1 MATFAY
7 VVKDSKGNKHEG
19 TISANSLDAALN
31 KLRESGQ
38 TVISVLDSKVA
49 ESAKRRGLIDEI
61 SLFIYKLRTQV
72 PLGSLVFFTRQ
83 MATMFSAGL
92 TIEKALNN
100 LLYEESNKKFKKVVA
115 QLLNDVKKGFS
126 LSDAMERHPG
136 VFTPLYIALV
146 RSGEISG
153 SLHGV
158 LEELSDYL
166 EFIQD
171 TKRKILSAMSYPTFV
186 VVVLAALTVVLMAW
200 VVPMFQNVYAKFN
213 AQLPVPT
220 QILIR
225 ISDMISANIIYTLV
239 GLVVAVCGLIVIGL
253 TDNGRRVFDRIKL
266 NIPII
271 KNIIMNSLM
280 SKFCRTFGMLLSAGV
295 PVVDS
300 MNLVYRV
307 MDNVHYK
314 NAVREATGLIR
325 DGFSI
330 AASLK
335 KTDAFP
341 NTLISLA
348 ATGEETGDMDKM
360 LAKAASFYDKQL
372 EAVITRLTS
381 LIEPMLIV
389 LIAIVIGTIV
399 IIIYL
404 PVFYMGFAFRKGIS
418 Q

>member
-1 MATFAY
+1 MANFSY

-38 TVISVLDSKVA
+38 TVISVLDARMSEA
-49 ESAKRRGLIDEI
+49 AKKRGLLDEI
-61 SLFIYKLRTQV
+61 SLFIFKLRTQI
-72 PLGSLVFFTRQ
+72 PLGTLVFFTRQ
-83 MATMFSAGL
+83 LATMFSAGL

-100 LLYEESNKKFKKVVA
+100 LIYEESNKKFKRVVA
-115 QLLNDVKKGFS
+115 QLLNDVKKGLS

-186 VVVLAALTVVLMAW
+186 VIVLAILTVVLMAW
-200 VVPMFQNVYAKFN
+200 VVPMFQSVYAKFN
-213 AQLPVPT
+213 AELPVPT
-220 QILIR
+220 QILIHV
-225 ISDMISANIIYTLV
+225 SDLISANFIYT
-239 GLVVAVCGLIVIGL
+239 VIGL
-253 TDNGRRVFDRIKL
+253 ILLSCGFIVVSLTETGRKVIDRIKL

-271 KNIIMNSLM
+271 KNIIINSIM

-300 MNLVYRV
+300 MNLVHRV
-307 MDNVHYK
+307 VDNVHYK
-314 NAVREATGLIR
+314 AAVREATGLIR

-418 Q
+418 

>member
-1 MATFAY
+1 MATFSY
-7 VVKDSKGNKHEG
+7 VVKDGKGNKHEG

-38 TVISVLDSKVA
+38 TVISVLDTKLSEA
-49 ESAKRRGLIDEI
+49 AKKRGLIDEI

-72 PLGSLVFFTRQ
+72 PLGTLVFFTRQ

-171 TKRKILSAMSYPTFV
+171 TKRKILSAMSYPAFV
-186 VVVLAALTVVLMAW
+186 VIVLTALTIVLMTW
-200 VVPMFQNVYAKFN
+200 VVPMFEGVYAKFN
-213 AQLPVPT
+213 AKLPVPT
-220 QILIR
+220 QILIH
-225 ISDMISANIIYTLV
+225 ISDIISANFFYSLIGAIVLIC
-239 GLVVAVCGLIVIGL
+239 AFIVISL
-253 TDNGRRVFDRIKL
+253 TDTGRKVIDRIKL
-266 NIPII
+266 RVPII
-271 KNIIMNSLM
+271 NTIITNSLM
-280 SKFCRTFGMLLSAGV
+280 SKFCRTFGMLLGAGV

-314 NAVREATGLIR
+314 AAVREATGLIR
-325 DGFSI
+325 DGYSI

-360 LAKAASFYDKQL
+360 LSKAAGFYDKQL

-404 PVFYMGFAFRKGIS
+404 PVFYLGFAFRKGIS
-418 Q
+418 

>member
-1 MATFAY
+1 MATFSY

-19 TISANSLDAALN
+19 TLSATSLDAALN

-38 TVISVLDSKVA
+38 TVISVLDTKITEA
-49 ESAKRRGLIDEI
+49 AKKRGLIDEI

-72 PLGSLVFFTRQ
+72 PLGTLVFFTRQ

-126 LSDAMERHPG
+126 MSDAMERHPG
-136 VFTPLYIALV
+136 VFSPLYIALV

-171 TKRKILSAMSYPTFV
+171 TKRKILSAMSYPAFV
-186 VVVLAALTVVLMAW
+186 VVVLSAVTVVLMTW
-200 VVPMFQNVYAKFN
+200 VVPMFEGVYAKFN

-225 ISDMISANIIYTLV
+225 VSDIISANFIYTV
-239 GLVVAVCGLIVIGL
+239 IGLIVLTCAFIVVSL
-253 TDNGRRVFDRIKL
+253 TDTGKKVIDNAKL
-266 NIPII
+266 RIPII
-271 KNIIMNSLM
+271 KSIITNSLM
-280 SKFCRTFGMLLSAGV
+280 SKFCRTFGMLLGAGV

-314 NAVREATGLIR
+314 AAVRQATGLVR

-360 LAKAASFYDKQL
+360 LSKAAGFYDKQL

-381 LIEPMLIV
+381 LIEPMLIA
-389 LIAIVIGTIV
+389 LIAVIIGTIV

-404 PVFYMGFAFRKGIS
+404 PVFYLGMAFRKGLN
-418 Q
+418 

>member
-19 TISANSLDAALN
+19 TLSATSLDAALN

-38 TVISVLDSKVA
+38 TVISVLDTKITDA
-49 ESAKRRGLIDEI
+49 AKKRGLIDEI
-61 SLFIYKLRTQV
+61 SLFIYKIRTKV
-72 PLGSLVFFTRQ
+72 PLGTLVFFTRQ

-126 LSDAMERHPG
+126 MSDAMERHPG

-171 TKRKILSAMSYPTFV
+171 TKRKILSAMSYPAFV
-186 VVVLAALTVVLMAW
+186 VVVLSAVTVVLMTW
-200 VVPMFQNVYAKFN
+200 VVPMFEGVYAKFN
-213 AQLPVPT
+213 AQLPIPT

-225 ISDMISANIIYTLV
+225 VSDVISANFIYTV
-239 GLVVAVCGLIVIGL
+239 IGLIVLTCAFIVVSL
-253 TDNGRRVFDRIKL
+253 TDTGRKVIDNVKL
-266 NIPII
+266 KIPII
-271 KNIIMNSLM
+271 NSIIINSLM
-280 SKFCRTFGMLLSAGV
+280 SKFCRTFGMLLGAGV

-307 MDNVHYK
+307 VDNVHYK
-314 NAVREATGLIR
+314 AAVRQATGLIR

-360 LAKAASFYDKQL
+360 LSKASGFYDKQL

-381 LIEPMLIV
+381 LIEPLLIV
-389 LIAIVIGTIV
+389 LIAVVIGTIV

-418 Q
+418 

>member
-1 MATFAY
+1 MATFSY

-19 TISANSLDAALN
+19 TISATSLDAALN

-38 TVISVLDSKVA
+38 TVISVLDTKLTDA
-49 ESAKRRGLIDEI
+49 AKKRGLMDEI
-61 SLFIYKLRTQV
+61 ALFIYKLRTQV
-72 PLGSLVFFTRQ
+72 PLGTLVFFTRQ

-126 LSDAMERHPG
+126 MSDAMERHPG
-136 VFTPLYIALV
+136 VFSPLYIALV

-171 TKRKILSAMSYPTFV
+171 TKRKILSAMSYPAFV
-186 VVVLAALTVVLMAW
+186 VIVLTSLTIVLMTW
-200 VVPMFQNVYAKFN
+200 VVPMFENVYSKFN
-213 AQLPVPT
+213 AKLPVPT

-225 ISDMISANIIYTLV
+225 ISDVISANFFYSL
-239 GLVVAVCGLIVIGL
+239 IGL
-253 TDNGRRVFDRIKL
+253 FVLACAFIVVSLTDTGRRVIDGIKL
-266 NIPII
+266 KIPII
-271 KNIIMNSLM
+271 NSIITNSLM
-280 SKFCRTFGMLLSAGV
+280 SKFCRTFGMLLGAGV

-314 NAVREATGLIR
+314 AAVRQATGLIR

-360 LAKAASFYDKQL
+360 LSKAAVFYDKQL

-418 Q
+418 

>member
-7 VVKDSKGNKHEG
+7 VVKDGKGNKHEG
-19 TISANSLDAALN
+19 VIAANSLDAALN

-38 TVISVLDSKVA
+38 TVISVLDSRTA
-49 ESAKRRGLIDEI
+49 EAAKKRGLIEEI
-61 SLFIYKLRTQV
+61 SLFIYKVRTQV
-72 PLGSLVFFTRQ
+72 PLGTLVFFTRQ

-100 LLYEESNKKFKKVVA
+100 LLYEESNKKFKRVVA

-136 VFTPLYIALV
+136 VFTPLYTALV

-171 TKRKILSAMSYPTFV
+171 TKRKILSAMSYPAFV
-186 VVVLAALTVVLMAW
+186 VVVLTGLTIVLMTW
-200 VVPMFQNVYAKFN
+200 VVPMFESVYAKFN
-213 AQLPVPT
+213 AKLPVPT
-220 QILIR
+220 QILINV
-225 ISDMISANIIYTLV
+225 SDVIGANFLYSLV
-239 GLVVAVCGLIVIGL
+239 GLILLAGLFIIISL
-253 TDNGRRVFDRIKL
+253 TDSGRKVIDRIKL

-280 SKFCRTFGMLLSAGV
+280 SKFCRTFGMLLTAGV

-300 MNLVYRV
+300 LNLVYRV

-314 NAVREATGLIR
+314 AAVREATGLIR

-360 LAKAASFYDKQL
+360 LSKAASFYDKQL

-389 LIAIVIGTIV
+389 LIALVIGTIV

-418 Q
+418 

>member
-19 TISANSLDAALN
+19 TVAAASLDAALN

-38 TVISVLDSKVA
+38 TVISVIDSKVA
-49 ESAKRRGLIDEI
+49 ETAKKRGLIDEI
-61 SLFIYKLRTQV
+61 SLYIYKLRTRI
-72 PLGSLVFFTRQ
+72 PLGTLVFFTRQ
-83 MATMFSAGL
+83 LATMFSAGL

-100 LLYEESNKKFKKVVA
+100 LLYEESNKRFKKVVS

-126 LSDAMERHPG
+126 MSDAMERHPG
-136 VFTPLYIALV
+136 VFSPLYIALV

-158 LEELSDYL
+158 LDELSEYL

-186 VVVLAALTVVLMAW
+186 VVVLTGLTIVLMTW
-200 VVPMFQNVYAKFN
+200 VVPMFEGVYAKFH
-213 AQLPVPT
+213 AQLPMPT
-220 QILIR
+220 QILIHV
-225 ISDMISANIIYTLV
+225 SDAISANFVYTVLGAIVLIITFI
-239 GLVVAVCGLIVIGL
+239 IVSL
-253 TDNGRRVFDRIKL
+253 TDTGRKVIDRIKL
-266 NIPII
+266 KIPII
-271 KNIIMNSLM
+271 NNIIMNSLM
-280 SKFCRTFGMLLSAGV
+280 SKFCRTFGMLMAAGV

-307 MDNVHYK
+307 MDNIHYK
-314 NAVREATGLIR
+314 IAVREATGLIR

-360 LAKAASFYDKQL
+360 LSKAASFYDKQL

-404 PVFYMGFAFRKGIS
+404 PVFYLGFALRKGLS
-418 Q
+418 

>member
-1 MATFAY
+1 MATFSY

-38 TVISVLDSKVA
+38 TVISVLDSKLTEA
-49 ESAKRRGLIDEI
+49 GKQRGLIDEI
-61 SLFIYKLRTQV
+61 SLYIYKLRTRV
-72 PLGSLVFFTRQ
+72 PLGTLVFFTSQ

-100 LLYEESNKKFKKVVA
+100 LLYEESNKKFKKIVA

-126 LSDAMERHPG
+126 MSDAMERHPG
-136 VFTPLYIALV
+136 VFSPLYIALV

-158 LEELSDYL
+158 LEELADYL

-171 TKRKILSAMSYPTFV
+171 TKRKILSAMSYPAFV
-186 VVVLAALTVVLMAW
+186 VVVLTALTVVLMTW
-200 VVPMFQNVYAKFN
+200 VVPMFEGVYAKFN
-213 AQLPVPT
+213 AKLPVPT

-225 ISDMISANIIYTLV
+225 ISDVITANFFYTVIGAIL
-239 GLVVAVCGLIVIGL
+239 LIVGFIIVSL
-253 TDNGRRVFDRIKL
+253 TDTGRKVIDRIKL
-266 NIPII
+266 KIPII
-271 KNIIMNSLM
+271 NTIITNSLM
-280 SKFCRTFGMLLSAGV
+280 SKFCRTFGMLLGAGV

-314 NAVREATGLIR
+314 AAVREATGLVR

-360 LAKAASFYDKQL
+360 LTKAAQFYDKQL

-404 PVFYMGFAFRKGIS
+404 PVFYLGFAFRKGIS
-418 Q
+418 

>member
-1 MATFAY
+1 MPNYSY

-38 TVISVLDSKVA
+38 TVISVLDTKLSEGGRK
-49 ESAKRRGLIDEI
+49 RGLLDEI
-61 SLFIYKLRTQV
+61 SLYIYKLRTQV
-72 PLGSLVFFTRQ
+72 PLGTLVFFTRQ

-126 LSDAMERHPG
+126 MSDAMERHPG
-136 VFTPLYIALV
+136 VFSPLYIALV

-171 TKRKILSAMSYPTFV
+171 TKRKILSAMSYPSFV
-186 VVVLAALTVVLMAW
+186 VVVLTGLTVVLMTW
-200 VVPMFQNVYAKFN
+200 VVPMFENVYSKFN
-213 AQLPVPT
+213 AKLPVPT
-220 QILIR
+220 QVLIH
-225 ISDMISANIIYTLV
+225 ISDVISANFIYTLI
-239 GLVVAVCGLIVIGL
+239 GLIVLVCGFIVISL
-253 TDNGRRVFDRIKL
+253 TDTGRSVLDRIKL
-266 NIPII
+266 KIPVINNILI
-271 KNIIMNSLM
+271 NSMM
-280 SKFCRTFGMLLSAGV
+280 SKFCRTFGMLLGAGV

-335 KTDAFP
+335 KTNAFP

-360 LAKAASFYDKQL
+360 LAKAAVFYDKQL

-404 PVFYMGFAFRKGIS
+404 PVFYLGFAFRKGIS
-418 Q
+418 

>member
-1 MATFAY
+1 MANFAY

-19 TISANSLDAALN
+19 TISAASLDAALN

-38 TVISVLDSKVA
+38 TVISVVDSKVA
-49 ESAKRRGLIDEI
+49 EAGKQRGLMDEI
-61 SLFIYKLRTQV
+61 SLFIYKIRTRV
-72 PLGSLVFFTRQ
+72 PLNTLVFFTRQ

-115 QLLNDVKKGFS
+115 TLLNDVKKGFS
-126 LSDAMERHPG
+126 MSDAMERHPG
-136 VFTPLYIALV
+136 VFSPLYIALV

-171 TKRKILSAMSYPTFV
+171 TKRKILSAMSYPAFV
-186 VVVLAALTVVLMAW
+186 VIVLSIVTIVLMAF
-200 VVPMFQNVYAKFN
+200 VVPMFENVYAKFH
-213 AQLPVPT
+213 AELPVPT
-220 QILIR
+220 QILIH
-225 ISDMISANIIYTLV
+225 ISDVISANFFYTLI
-239 GLVVAVCGLIVIGL
+239 GLIILSAVFIVVSL
-253 TDNGRRVFDRIKL
+253 TETGRKIIDRIKL
-266 NIPII
+266 KIPII
-271 KNIIMNSLM
+271 NTIITNSLM
-280 SKFCRTFGMLLSAGV
+280 SKFCRTFGMLLGAGV

-300 MNLVYRV
+300 MNLVYKV

-314 NAVREATGLIR
+314 AAVREATGLIR

-360 LAKAASFYDKQL
+360 LSKAAGFYDKQL

-381 LIEPMLIV
+381 LIEPMLIA
-389 LIAIVIGTIV
+389 LIAVVIGTIV

-404 PVFYMGFAFRKGIS
+404 PVFYLGMAFRKGIS
-418 Q
+418 

>member
-1 MATFAY
+1 MANFAY
-7 VVKDSKGNKHEG
+7 VVKDSKGNEHEG
-19 TISANSLDAALN
+19 TISAASLDAALN

-38 TVISVLDSKVA
+38 TVISVVDSKVSEA
-49 ESAKRRGLIDEI
+49 GKKRGLLDEI
-61 SLFIYKLRTQV
+61 ALFIFKLRTRV
-72 PLGSLVFFTRQ
+72 PLNTLVFFTRQ

-126 LSDAMERHPG
+126 MSDAMERHPG
-136 VFTPLYIALV
+136 VFSPLYIALV

-171 TKRKILSAMSYPTFV
+171 TKRKILSAMSYPAFV
-186 VVVLAALTVVLMAW
+186 VIVLTVVAIVLMAW
-200 VVPMFQNVYAKFN
+200 VVPMFENVYAKFN
-213 AQLPVPT
+213 AQLPMPT
-220 QILIR
+220 QILIH
-225 ISDMISANIIYTLV
+225 ISDVISANIFYSLIGAILLGIGFIVV
-239 GLVVAVCGLIVIGL
+239 GLTESGRKVI
-253 TDNGRRVFDRIKL
+253 DRIKL
-266 NIPII
+266 KIPII
-271 KNIIMNSLM
+271 NTIITNSLM
-280 SKFCRTFGMLLSAGV
+280 SKFCRTLGMLLGAGV

-314 NAVREATGLIR
+314 AAVREATGLIR
-325 DGFSI
+325 DGYSI

-360 LAKAASFYDKQL
+360 LSKAAGFYDKQL
-372 EAVITRLTS
+372 EAIITRLTS
-381 LIEPMLIV
+381 LIEPMLIA
-389 LIAIVIGTIV
+389 LIAVVIGTIV

-404 PVFYMGFAFRKGIS
+404 PVFYLGMAFRKGLN
-418 Q
+418 